1 MSVAGDIGGSRMGG
15 VVVRFERR
23 VASLVVIR
31 TLVEFGY
38 LQPGACHRAT
48 TVERAIRCRQ
58 WSTAD
63 GQ

>member
-1 MSVAGDIGGSRMGG
+1 MGG

-48 TVERAIRCRQ
+48 YCRKGNQ
-58 WSTAD
+58 VPTMVDRRWPVRMPI
-63 GQ
+63 G